1 MASEKPSP
9 FLVDAVKASASRF
22 KETKNALEARQK
34 ELDARQG
41 ELESLRVDLDRQ
53 AERLRAEREEFQ
65 KEKEQVNAG
74 RTSIDHD
81 LASVR
86 MDRERVGGEEKRVQD
101 WARTLNEREKAI
113 KENEDRVKRLD
124 LELSSHLKD
133 SEGKIQSLMEREML
147 KISEEM
153 YARQKES
160 AAQHESFVELQETFR
175 QELLRL
181 ASERE
186 RLAGKEKSLVEAEK
200 YLAAA
205 LEASGMEV
213 DSPPEIE
220 VKAPP
225 PPPTIEPRAPK
236 PPIATPTPSSRAAE
250 SFRDEIFEEEHNES
264 RPKVSRADALERM
277 TRALETAKK
286 ARDLGRN
293 VSEIRKV
300 LKQARAAF
308 RSERVP
314 PEGVPSGC
322 PGADDPRPRDREEG
336 PRPGAER
343 ERDPE
348 GAEAGARRLRERRLR
363 HGFEARRGDPQGAR
377 GDSPDSLDP
386 SGDPPFAIAWIGIA
400 YTGTPGTR
408 GSCI

>member
-1 MASEKPSP
+1 MASDKPSP

-34 ELDARQG
+34 ELDARQA
-41 ELESLRVDLDRQ
+41 ELESQRVEMDRQ
-53 AERLRAEREEFQ
+53 AERLRTEREDFQ

-81 LASVR
+81 LATVR
-86 MDRERVGGEEKRVQD
+86 MDRERVGSEEKRVQD
-101 WARTLNEREKAI
+101 WARTLNERERAT

-124 LELSSHLKD
+124 LELSSHRKD
-133 SEGKIQSLMEREML
+133 SEANIQSLVEREELAAQRERALADTIERLVGMERGVLDRDKKLAKREEELIKLQNERLHALEGREREML

-160 AAQHESFVELQETFR
+160 AVQHESFVELQETFR
-175 QELLRL
+175 QELIRL

-186 RLAGKEKSLVEAEK
+186 RLAGK

-205 LEASGMEV
+205 LEASGIEV
-213 DSPPEIE
+213 ETPPEIE
-220 VKAPP
+220 VKAQAPP
-225 PPPTIEPRAPK
+225 PPPASEPRPPK
-236 PPIATPTPSSRAAE
+236 PPVAAPAPPSRPAD
-250 SFRDEIFEEEHNES
+250 SFRDEIFEEDHNES

-308 RSERVP
+308 E
-314 PEGVPSGC
+314 SGDYDT
-322 PGADDPRPRDREEG
+322 ASRLAEEI
-336 PRPGAER
+336 
-343 ERDPE
+343 
-348 GAEAGARRLRERRLR
+348 LREL
-363 HGFEARRGDPQGAR
+363 EAIP
-377 GDSPDSLDP
+377 L
-386 SGDPPFAIAWIGIA
+386 
-400 YTGTPGTR
+400 TR
-408 GSCI
+408 

>member
-1 MASEKPSP
+1 MASEKTSP

-34 ELDARQG
+34 ELDARQA
-41 ELESLRVDLDRQ
+41 ELESQRVEMDRQ

-86 MDRERVGGEEKRVQD
+86 MDRERVGSEEKRVQD

-133 SEGKIQSLMEREML
+133 SEGKIQSLMEREELSAQRERALADTIERLVGMERGVADRDKKLAKREEELIKLQNERLHALEGREREML
-147 KISEEM
+147 KISEGM
-153 YARQKES
+153 YARQNES

-175 QELLRL
+175 QDLLRL

-205 LEASGMEV
+205 LEASGMEI
-213 DSPPEIE
+213 DTPPEIE

-225 PPPTIEPRAPK
+225 PPPTTEPRAPK
-236 PPIATPTPSSRAAE
+236 PPIATPTPSSRVTE

-308 RSERVP
+308 E
-314 PEGVPSGC
+314 SGDYDT
-322 PGADDPRPRDREEG
+322 ASRLAEEI
-336 PRPGAER
+336 
-343 ERDPE
+343 
-348 GAEAGARRLRERRLR
+348 LREL
-363 HGFEARRGDPQGAR
+363 EAIP
-377 GDSPDSLDP
+377 L
-386 SGDPPFAIAWIGIA
+386 
-400 YTGTPGTR
+400 TR
-408 GSCI
+408 

>member
-34 ELDARQG
+34 ELDARQA
-41 ELESLRVDLDRQ
+41 ELESLRVEMDRQ

-133 SEGKIQSLMEREML
+133 SEGKIQSLMEREELSAQRERALADTIERLVGMERGVADRDKKLAKREEELIKLQNERLHALEGREREML

-160 AAQHESFVELQETFR
+160 AVQHDSFVDLQTTLKEELIS
-175 QELLRL
+175 L

-186 RLAGKEKSLVEAEK
+186 KLAVKEKSLLEAEK
-200 YLAAA
+200 YITAA
-205 LEASGMEV
+205 LEASGIEIPMETE
-213 DSPPEIE
+213 SNNPPPPLAPEIRPPRPPAAQ
-220 VKAPP
+220 APP
-225 PPPTIEPRAPK
+225 PAPPMEPL
-236 PPIATPTPSSRAAE
+236 
-250 SFRDEIFEEEHNES
+250 RDEIFEEESSEAKP
-264 RPKVSRADALERM
+264 RVSRADALERM
-277 TRALETAKK
+277 TKALETAKRV
-286 ARDLGRN
+286 RDTGRN

-308 RSERVP
+308 EGGDYETATRLASDILRDLEAVP
-314 PEGVPSGC
+314 L
-322 PGADDPRPRDREEG
+322 PR
-336 PRPGAER
+336 
-343 ERDPE
+343 
-348 GAEAGARRLRERRLR
+348 
-363 HGFEARRGDPQGAR
+363 
-377 GDSPDSLDP
+377 
-386 SGDPPFAIAWIGIA
+386 
-400 YTGTPGTR
+400 
-408 GSCI
+408 

>member
-1 MASEKPSP
+1 MASDRPSP

-22 KETKNALEARQK
+22 KETKNALEARQR
-34 ELDARQG
+34 ELDAREA
-41 ELESLRVDLDRQ
+41 ELQTRAADLERQ
-53 AERLRAEREEFQ
+53 AERLKGEREEFQ
-65 KEKEQVNAG
+65 KDKEQVTAA
-74 RTSIDHD
+74 RATIDHD
-81 LASVR
+81 LGTVR
-86 MDRERVGGEEKRVQD
+86 VEREKSGAEERRVQE
-101 WARTLNEREKAI
+101 WARTLNDREKAI
-113 KENEDRVKRLD
+113 KDNEDRVKRLD
-124 LELSSHLKD
+124 MDLSGHLKE
-133 SEGKIQSLMEREML
+133 SEGKIQALLERAAQRERALADTIERLVGMERGLADRDKKLATREEELIKLQNERLRSLEGREREML

-205 LEASGMEV
+205 LEASGMEI
-213 DSPPEIE
+213 DTPPEIE

-225 PPPTIEPRAPK
+225 PPPTTEPRAPK

-308 RSERVP
+308 E
-314 PEGVPSGC
+314 SGDYDT
-322 PGADDPRPRDREEG
+322 ASRLAEEI
-336 PRPGAER
+336 
-343 ERDPE
+343 
-348 GAEAGARRLRERRLR
+348 LREL
-363 HGFEARRGDPQGAR
+363 EAIP
-377 GDSPDSLDP
+377 L
-386 SGDPPFAIAWIGIA
+386 
-400 YTGTPGTR
+400 TR
-408 GSCI
+408 

>member
-1 MASEKPSP
+1 
-9 FLVDAVKASASRF
+9 
-22 KETKNALEARQK
+22 
-34 ELDARQG
+34 
-41 ELESLRVDLDRQ
+41 
-53 AERLRAEREEFQ
+53 
-65 KEKEQVNAG
+65 
-74 RTSIDHD
+74 
-81 LASVR
+81 
-86 MDRERVGGEEKRVQD
+86 
-101 WARTLNEREKAI
+101 
-113 KENEDRVKRLD
+113 
-124 LELSSHLKD
+124 
-133 SEGKIQSLMEREML
+133 
-147 KISEEM
+147 
-153 YARQKES
+153 
-160 AAQHESFVELQETFR
+160 LQETFR

-308 RSERVP
+308 E
-314 PEGVPSGC
+314 SGDYDT
-322 PGADDPRPRDREEG
+322 ASRLAEEI
-336 PRPGAER
+336 
-343 ERDPE
+343 
-348 GAEAGARRLRERRLR
+348 LREL
-363 HGFEARRGDPQGAR
+363 EAIP
-377 GDSPDSLDP
+377 L
-386 SGDPPFAIAWIGIA
+386 
-400 YTGTPGTR
+400 TR
-408 GSCI
+408 

>member
-1 MASEKPSP
+1 EELIKLQNAR
-9 FLVDAVKASASRF
+9 LH
-22 KETKNALEARQK
+22 ALE
-34 ELDARQG
+34 
-41 ELESLRVDLDRQ
+41 
-53 AERLRAEREEFQ
+53 
-65 KEKEQVNAG
+65 G
-74 RTSIDHD
+74 R
-81 LASVR
+81 
-86 MDRERVGGEEKRVQD
+86 
-101 WARTLNEREKAI
+101 
-113 KENEDRVKRLD
+113 
-124 LELSSHLKD
+124 
-133 SEGKIQSLMEREML
+133 EREML

-175 QELLRL
+175 QELIRL

-205 LEASGMEV
+205 LEASGMEI
-213 DSPPEIE
+213 DTPPEIE

-225 PPPTIEPRAPK
+225 PPP
-236 PPIATPTPSSRAAE
+236 SRAAE

-308 RSERVP
+308 E
-314 PEGVPSGC
+314 SGDYDT
-322 PGADDPRPRDREEG
+322 ASRLAEEI
-336 PRPGAER
+336 
-343 ERDPE
+343 
-348 GAEAGARRLRERRLR
+348 LRE
-363 HGFEARRGDPQGAR
+363 
-377 GDSPDSLDP
+377 
-386 SGDPPFAIAWIGIA
+386 
-400 YTGTPGTR
+400 
-408 GSCI
+408 